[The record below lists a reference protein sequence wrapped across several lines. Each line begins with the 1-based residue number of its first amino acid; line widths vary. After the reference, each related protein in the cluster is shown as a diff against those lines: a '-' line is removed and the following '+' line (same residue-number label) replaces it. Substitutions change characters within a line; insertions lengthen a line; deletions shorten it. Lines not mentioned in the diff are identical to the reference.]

1 MVVTEDINTIST
13 SKLKV
18 ANSTIEDVATASVM
32 SPQGVVLYGSKAVSA
47 DKRLKLEIY
56 YTKSN
61 K

>member
-1 MVVTEDINTIST
+1 M
-13 SKLKV
+13 